1 MRENDV
7 AARVSLIRDEIASHL
22 LTDAMSAATVSEGG
36 DKCDDMMQDAK
47 IEVAA
52 AIAGCVDA
60 AFGTIAV
67 HTNTASWSES
77 VEQVFDLASSLACR
91 DGDGFLAGHLVLRAT
106 QFSVAPV
113 EIVRAQSCVLL
124 GLCVRQIL
132 LGAEQT
138 KSTELGKN
146 DLASFLVGS
155 SESMEWREECI
166 DVVKESLVPRLT
178 DKSQAVRNAAIK
190 ACANFFNDSD
200 EEKEANYSD
209 ISDALIYSLTHDPSF
224 ANRSAAVQSVPVSEA
239 MLPHILERVRDV
251 KLKVRVDALDVLRAK
266 VDVHDLTEDQ
276 RVELLE
282 AALTP
287 R

>member
-1 MRENDV
+1 
-7 AARVSLIRDEIASHL
+7 
-22 LTDAMSAATVSEGG
+22 
-36 DKCDDMMQDAK
+36 
-47 IEVAA
+47 
-52 AIAGCVDA
+52 
-60 AFGTIAV
+60 
-67 HTNTASWSES
+67 
-77 VEQVFDLASSLACR
+77 
-91 DGDGFLAGHLVLRAT
+91 
-106 QFSVAPV
+106 
-113 EIVRAQSCVLL
+113 
-124 GLCVRQIL
+124 
-132 LGAEQT
+132 
-138 KSTELGKN
+138 
-146 DLASFLVGS
+146 
-155 SESMEWREECI
+155 MEWREECI

-251 KLKVRVDALDVLRAK
+251 KLKVRVDALDVLRAN